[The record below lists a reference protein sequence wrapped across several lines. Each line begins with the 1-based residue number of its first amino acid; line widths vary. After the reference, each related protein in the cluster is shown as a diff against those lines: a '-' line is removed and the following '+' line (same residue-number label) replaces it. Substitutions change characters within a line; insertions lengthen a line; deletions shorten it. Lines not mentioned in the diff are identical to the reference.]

1 MEEED
6 TNREIVQKDLTAAQ
20 AVQDQGQDPNLPSH
34 LQDQVEGENTEE
46 APGRTKARVADLDQL
61 LNQVD
66 LVTRNQVEVEAT
78 LKEDQNRHQSPN
90 QNPDPDQR
98 ISRVPKREVGAK
110 AKKKY

>member
-1 MEEED
+1 MEEGG
-6 TNREIVQKDLTAAQ
+6 TNKGIVQKDLTAAQ
-20 AVQDQGQDPNLPSH
+20 VVQDQGQDPNLPNH
-34 LQDQVEGENTEE
+34 LQDQVAGENTEE

-78 LKEDQNRHQSPN
+78 LKEDQNRLQSPN